1 MCSDRYFRH
10 DIHASLDLKLRRLM
24 AVHGAEGYGNYWLI
38 IELLSQLSAD
48 EGKEPRMQFDEYY
61 VAALIH
67 TKKYSMIWSIIH
79 DFDLFVIEMGDDDR
93 EYFYSRRLFRD
104 FHEGVIKKSYTEEEP
119 SDEPATY
126 RSKRQLSPEARER
139 MAKGGRK
146 YRPTKVES
154 KVEEGSEEG
163 STKVKEGTEEGTSK
177 VDQGKSKVD
186 TKVEEGRSKV
196 ESKVK
201 EGATKVESKVKEGS
215 EEGSTKVKEGTEE
228 GTSKVDQGK
237 SKVDT
242 KVEEGRSKVES
253 KVKEGATKV
262 ESKVKEGSEEGTS
275 KVDPPKSKVNGGDNR
290 GGKAPKT
297 IRQED
302 LEREGEKATRFSP
315 PSLDEVRDEVERL
328 GYAVDPERFIAH
340 YESNGWRVGPNK
352 MKSWKSALVTWH
364 KRQKEEDAKRQ
375 SLLPRAS
382 QSRPTYTNAEYHPE
396 RSAPPTPQDD
406 MAKWMALDHDNRA
419 VLKRNFPEK
428 YADYPD

>member
-1 MCSDRYFRH
+1 MCMCSDRYFRH

-79 DFDLFVIEMGDDDR
+79 DFDLFVIEMGDDGR

-104 FHEGVIKKSYTEEEP
+104 FHEGVIKKSHTEEEP
-119 SDEPATY
+119 SDEQATC

-163 STKVKEGTEEGTSK
+163 STKVNEGTEEGTSK
-177 VDQGKSKVD
+177 VDQGKSKVESKVD

-201 EGATKVESKVKEGS
+201 EGTTKVESKVEEGS
-215 EEGSTKVKEGTEE
+215 EEGSTKV
-228 GTSKVDQGK
+228 
-237 SKVDT
+237 
-242 KVEEGRSKVES
+242 
-253 KVKEGATKV
+253 
-262 ESKVKEGSEEGTS
+262 
-275 KVDPPKSKVNGGDNR
+275 DPQKSKVNGGDNR

-302 LEREGEKATRFSP
+302 IKREGEKATRFSP

-396 RSAPPTPQDD
+396 RSAPPTPQDE
-406 MAKWMALDHDNRA
+406 MAKWLALDHDNRA

-428 YADYPD
+428 YANYPD

>member
-67 TKKYSMIWSIIH
+67 TKKHSMIWSIIH
-79 DFDLFVIEMGDDDR
+79 DFDLFAIEMGDDER

-104 FHEGVIKKSYTEEEP
+104 FHEGVIKKSHTEEEP
-119 SDEPATY
+119 SDEPTTY

-177 VDQGKSKVD
+177 VDQGKSKV
-186 TKVEEGRSKV
+186 E
-196 ESKVK
+196 
-201 EGATKVESKVKEGS
+201 
-215 EEGSTKVKEGTEE
+215 
-228 GTSKVDQGK
+228 

-253 KVKEGATKV
+253 KVKEGTTKV
-262 ESKVKEGSEEGTS
+262 ESKVEEGSEEGKS
-275 KVDPPKSKVNGGDNR
+275 KVDPQKSKVNGGDNR

-375 SLLPRAS
+375 LLFPRAS

-396 RSAPPTPQDD
+396 RSAPPSTPQDE
-406 MAKWMALDHDNRA
+406 MAKWLALDHDNRA

-428 YADYPD
+428 YANYPD

>member
-1 MCSDRYFRH
+1 MCMCSDRYFRH

-48 EGKEPRMQFDEYY
+48 EGKEPQMQFDEYY

-79 DFDLFVIEMGDDDR
+79 DFDLFVIEMGDDGR

-104 FHEGVIKKSYTEEEP
+104 FHEGVIKKSHTEEEP

-126 RSKRQLSPEARER
+126 RAKRQLSPDARER

-177 VDQGKSKVD
+177 VDQGKSKV
-186 TKVEEGRSKV
+186 E
-196 ESKVK
+196 
-201 EGATKVESKVKEGS
+201 
-215 EEGSTKVKEGTEE
+215 
-228 GTSKVDQGK
+228 

-253 KVKEGATKV
+253 KVKEGTTKV
-262 ESKVKEGSEEGTS
+262 ESKVEEGSEEGST
-275 KVDPPKSKVNGGDNR
+275 KVDPQKSKVNGGDNR

-375 SLLPRAS
+375 SLFPRAS

-396 RSAPPTPQDD
+396 RSAPPSTPQDD
-406 MAKWMALDHDNRA
+406 MAKWLALDHDNRA

>member
-79 DFDLFVIEMGDDDR
+79 DFDLFVIEMCDDGR

-104 FHEGVIKKSYTEEEP
+104 FHEGVIKKSHTEEEP
-119 SDEPATY
+119 SDEQATY

-177 VDQGKSKVD
+177 VDQGKSKV
-186 TKVEEGRSKV
+186 E
-196 ESKVK
+196 
-201 EGATKVESKVKEGS
+201 
-215 EEGSTKVKEGTEE
+215 
-228 GTSKVDQGK
+228 

-253 KVKEGATKV
+253 KVKEGTTKV
-262 ESKVKEGSEEGTS
+262 ESKVEEGSEEGTS
-275 KVDPPKSKVNGGDNR
+275 KVDPQKSKVNGGII
-290 GGKAPKT
+290 GGQSPKT

-302 LEREGEKATRFSP
+302 IKREGEKATRFSP

-375 SLLPRAS
+375 SLFTRAS
-382 QSRPTYTNAEYHPE
+382 QPRPTYTNAEYHPE
-396 RSAPPTPQDD
+396 RSAPPSTPQDD
-406 MAKWMALDHDNRA
+406 MAKWLALDHDNRA

>member
-1 MCSDRYFRH
+1 MCMCSDRYFRH

-79 DFDLFVIEMGDDDR
+79 DFDLFVIEMGDDGR

-104 FHEGVIKKSYTEEEP
+104 FHEGVIKKSHTEEEP
-119 SDEPATY
+119 SDEQATC

-154 KVEEGSEEG
+154 KVEEGTKEG
-163 STKVKEGTEEGTSK
+163 STKVKEGIEEGTSK
-177 VDQGKSKVD
+177 VDQGKSKVGSKVD

-196 ESKVK
+196 ERKVK
-201 EGATKVESKVKEGS
+201 EGTTKVESKV
-215 EEGSTKVKEGTEE
+215 EE
-228 GTSKVDQGK
+228 GTK
-237 SKVDT
+237 
-242 KVEEGRSKVES
+242 
-253 KVKEGATKV
+253 
-262 ESKVKEGSEEGTS
+262 EGTS
-275 KVDPPKSKVNGGDNR
+275 KVDPQKSKVNGGDNR

-328 GYAVDPERFIAH
+328 GYDVDPERFIAH

-375 SLLPRAS
+375 SLFPRAS

-396 RSAPPTPQDD
+396 RSAPPSTPQDD

-428 YADYPD
+428 YAGYPD

>member
-1 MCSDRYFRH
+1 MCMCSDRYFRH

-24 AVHGAEGYGNYWLI
+24 AVHGAEGYGIYWLTL
-38 IELLSQLSAD
+38 ELLSQLSAD
-48 EGKEPRMQFDEYY
+48 EGKEPRMQLDPK
-61 VAALIH
+61 LIAKLLH
-67 TKKYSMIWSIIH
+67 SRKPTMIESVVR
-79 DFDLFVIEMGDDDR
+79 DFELFVVEAGDDNI
-93 EYFYSRRLFRD
+93 EYFYSRRLSHD
-104 FHEGVIKKSYTEEEP
+104 FHEAVIKKGYEDEEP

-126 RSKRQLSPEARER
+126 RAKRQLSPEARER

-177 VDQGKSKVD
+177 VDQGKSKV
-186 TKVEEGRSKV
+186 E
-196 ESKVK
+196 
-201 EGATKVESKVKEGS
+201 
-215 EEGSTKVKEGTEE
+215 
-228 GTSKVDQGK
+228 

-253 KVKEGATKV
+253 KVKEGTTKV
-262 ESKVKEGSEEGTS
+262 ESKVKEGTTKVESKVEEGSEEGST
-275 KVDPPKSKVNGGDNR
+275 KVDPQKSKVNGGDNR

-302 LEREGEKATRFSP
+302 IKREGEKATRFSP

-328 GYAVDPERFIAH
+328 GYDVDPERFIAH

-375 SLLPRAS
+375 SLFPRAS

-396 RSAPPTPQDD
+396 RSAPPSTPQDD
-406 MAKWMALDHDNRA
+406 MAKWLALDHDNRA

-428 YADYPD
+428 YAGYPD

>member
-48 EGKEPRMQFDEYY
+48 EDKEPRMQCDEYY

-67 TKKYSMIWSIIH
+67 TKKHFMIWSIIH
-79 DFDLFVIEMGDDDR
+79 DFDLFVIEMGDDGR

-104 FHEGVIKKSYTEEEP
+104 FHEGVIKKSHTEEAP
-119 SDEPATY
+119 SDEPTPY

-163 STKVKEGTEEGTSK
+163 TSK
-177 VDQGKSKVD
+177 VDQGKK
-186 TKVEEGRSKV
+186 EGRSKV
-196 ESKVK
+196 E
-201 EGATKVESKVKEGS
+201 
-215 EEGSTKVKEGTEE
+215 
-228 GTSKVDQGK
+228 
-237 SKVDT
+237 
-242 KVEEGRSKVES
+242 
-253 KVKEGATKV
+253 
-262 ESKVKEGSEEGTS
+262 EGSEEGTS

-302 LEREGEKATRFSP
+302 LEREGEKARRFSP
-315 PSLDEVRDEVERL
+315 PSLQEVKDEVERL
-328 GYAVDPERFIAH
+328 GYAIDPERFIAH
-340 YESNGWRVGPNK
+340 YESNGWMIGKNK

-364 KRQKEEDAKRQ
+364 KRQIDEDSKRTPLRQ
-375 SLLPRAS
+375 AYS
-382 QSRPTYTNAEYHPE
+382 NATYHPE
-396 RSAPPTPQDD
+396 RTAPPSTPQDE
-406 MAKWMALDHDNRA
+406 MAKWLALDHDNRA
-419 VLKRNFPEK
+419 VLKRNFPAK
-428 YADYPD
+428 YADFPD

>member
-1 MCSDRYFRH
+1 
-10 DIHASLDLKLRRLM
+10 M

-104 FHEGVIKKSYTEEEP
+104 FHEGVIKKSHTEEAP

-163 STKVKEGTEEGTSK
+163 STKVKEGTKEGTSK
-177 VDQGKSKVD
+177 VDQGKSKVGSKVDTKVEEGRSKVD

-196 ESKVK
+196 EGKVK
-201 EGATKVESKVKEGS
+201 EGTTKVES
-215 EEGSTKVKEGTEE
+215 KVKEGTEE
-228 GTSKVDQGK
+228 GTSKVDPQ
-237 SKVDT
+237 
-242 KVEEGRSKVES
+242 
-253 KVKEGATKV
+253 
-262 ESKVKEGSEEGTS
+262 
-275 KVDPPKSKVNGGDNR
+275 KSKVNGGDNR

-375 SLLPRAS
+375 SLFPRAS

-396 RSAPPTPQDD
+396 RSAPPTPQDE
-406 MAKWMALDHDNRA
+406 MAKWLALDHDNRA

-428 YADYPD
+428 YANYPD

>member
-67 TKKYSMIWSIIH
+67 TKKHSMIWSIIH
-79 DFDLFVIEMGDDDR
+79 DFDLFVIEMGDDGR

-104 FHEGVIKKSYTEEEP
+104 FHEGVIKKSHTEEEP

-177 VDQGKSKVD
+177 VDQGKSKV
-186 TKVEEGRSKV
+186 E
-196 ESKVK
+196 
-201 EGATKVESKVKEGS
+201 
-215 EEGSTKVKEGTEE
+215 
-228 GTSKVDQGK
+228 

-253 KVKEGATKV
+253 KVKEGTTKV
-262 ESKVKEGSEEGTS
+262 ESKVEEGTEEGTS
-275 KVDPPKSKVNGGDNR
+275 KVDPQKSKVNGGDNR

-375 SLLPRAS
+375 SLFPRAS

-396 RSAPPTPQDD
+396 RSAPPSTPQDD
-406 MAKWMALDHDNRA
+406 MAKWLALDHDNRA

-428 YADYPD
+428 YANYPD

>member
-1 MCSDRYFRH
+1 MCMCSDRYFRH

-67 TKKYSMIWSIIH
+67 TKKHSMIWSIIH
-79 DFDLFVIEMGDDDR
+79 DFDLFVIEMGDDGR

-104 FHEGVIKKSYTEEEP
+104 FHEGVIKKSHTEEEP
-119 SDEPATY
+119 SDEPTAY
-126 RSKRQLSPEARER
+126 RAKRRLSPEARER

-163 STKVKEGTEEGTSK
+163 STKVKEGSEEGST
-177 VDQGKSKVD
+177 
-186 TKVEEGRSKV
+186 
-196 ESKVK
+196 
-201 EGATKVESKVKEGS
+201 KVKEGS
-215 EEGSTKVKEGTEE
+215 EEGST
-228 GTSKVDQGK
+228 
-237 SKVDT
+237 
-242 KVEEGRSKVES
+242 
-253 KVKEGATKV
+253 
-262 ESKVKEGSEEGTS
+262 

-302 LEREGEKATRFSP
+302 IKREGEKATRFSP

-375 SLLPRAS
+375 SLFPRAS

-396 RSAPPTPQDD
+396 RSAPPTPQDE
-406 MAKWMALDHDNRA
+406 MAKWLALDHDNRA

-428 YADYPD
+428 YANYPD

>member
-67 TKKYSMIWSIIH
+67 TKKHSMIWSIIH
-79 DFDLFVIEMGDDDR
+79 DFDLFVIEMGDDER

-104 FHEGVIKKSYTEEEP
+104 FHEGVIKKSHTEEEP
-119 SDEPATY
+119 SDEPTTY

-177 VDQGKSKVD
+177 VDQGKSKV
-186 TKVEEGRSKV
+186 E
-196 ESKVK
+196 
-201 EGATKVESKVKEGS
+201 
-215 EEGSTKVKEGTEE
+215 
-228 GTSKVDQGK
+228 

-253 KVKEGATKV
+253 KVKEGTTKV
-262 ESKVKEGSEEGTS
+262 ESKVEEGSEEGST
-275 KVDPPKSKVNGGDNR
+275 KVDPQKSKVNGGDNR

-364 KRQKEEDAKRQ
+364 KRQKEDDAKRQ
-375 SLLPRAS
+375 SLFPRAS

-396 RSAPPTPQDD
+396 RSAPPSTPQDD
-406 MAKWMALDHDNRA
+406 MAKWLALDHDNRA

-428 YADYPD
+428 YAGYPD

>member
-67 TKKYSMIWSIIH
+67 TKKHSMIWSIIH
-79 DFDLFVIEMGDDDR
+79 NFDLFVIEMGDDGR

-104 FHEGVIKKSYTEEEP
+104 FHEGVIKKSHTEEAP
-119 SDEPATY
+119 SDEPAAY

-146 YRPTKVES
+146 YRPTKVDT
-154 KVEEGSEEG
+154 KVEEGS
-163 STKVKEGTEEGTSK
+163 EEGTSK

-186 TKVEEGRSKV
+186 TKVEEG
-196 ESKVK
+196 
-201 EGATKVESKVKEGS
+201 
-215 EEGSTKVKEGTEE
+215 
-228 GTSKVDQGK
+228 
-237 SKVDT
+237 
-242 KVEEGRSKVES
+242 
-253 KVKEGATKV
+253 
-262 ESKVKEGSEEGTS
+262 TS
-275 KVDPPKSKVNGGDNR
+275 KVDPQKSKVNGGDNR

-375 SLLPRAS
+375 SLFSRAS

-396 RSAPPTPQDD
+396 RSAPPSTPQDD
-406 MAKWMALDHDNRA
+406 MAKWLALDHDNRA

>member
-1 MCSDRYFRH
+1 MCMCSDRYFRH

-67 TKKYSMIWSIIH
+67 TKKHSMIWSIIH
-79 DFDLFVIEMGDDDR
+79 DFDLFVIEMGDDGR

-104 FHEGVIKKSYTEEEP
+104 FHEGVIKKSHTEEEP

-154 KVEEGSEEG
+154 RVEEGSEEG

-177 VDQGKSKVD
+177 VDQGKSKV
-186 TKVEEGRSKV
+186 E
-196 ESKVK
+196 
-201 EGATKVESKVKEGS
+201 
-215 EEGSTKVKEGTEE
+215 
-228 GTSKVDQGK
+228 

-262 ESKVKEGSEEGTS
+262 ESKVEEGSEEGST
-275 KVDPPKSKVNGGDNR
+275 KVAPQKSKVNGGDNR

-375 SLLPRAS
+375 SLFPRAS

-396 RSAPPTPQDD
+396 RSAPPSTPQDE
-406 MAKWMALDHDNRA
+406 MAKWLALDHDNRA

>member
-1 MCSDRYFRH
+1 MCMCSDRYFRH

-48 EGKEPRMQFDEYY
+48 EGKEPQMQFDEYY

-67 TKKYSMIWSIIH
+67 TKKHSMIWSIIH
-79 DFDLFVIEMGDDDR
+79 DFDLFVIEMGDDGR

-104 FHEGVIKKSYTEEEP
+104 FHEGVIKKSHTEEEP

-126 RSKRQLSPEARER
+126 RAKRQLSPDARER

-146 YRPTKVES
+146 YRPTKVESKVEEGTKEGSTKVKEGTEEGTSKVDQGKSKVESKVDTKVEEGRSKVESKVKEGTTKVES

-177 VDQGKSKVD
+177 VDPQ
-186 TKVEEGRSKV
+186 
-196 ESKVK
+196 
-201 EGATKVESKVKEGS
+201 
-215 EEGSTKVKEGTEE
+215 
-228 GTSKVDQGK
+228 
-237 SKVDT
+237 
-242 KVEEGRSKVES
+242 
-253 KVKEGATKV
+253 
-262 ESKVKEGSEEGTS
+262 
-275 KVDPPKSKVNGGDNR
+275 KSKVNGGDNR

-302 LEREGEKATRFSP
+302 IKREGEKATRFSP

-375 SLLPRAS
+375 SLFPRAS

-396 RSAPPTPQDD
+396 RSAPPSTPQDD

-428 YADYPD
+428 YAGYPD

>member
-1 MCSDRYFRH
+1 MCMCSDRYFRH

-104 FHEGVIKKSYTEEEP
+104 FHEGVIKKSHTEEEP
-119 SDEPATY
+119 SDESATY
-126 RSKRQLSPEARER
+126 RAKRQLSPEARER

-177 VDQGKSKVD
+177 VDQGKSKV
-186 TKVEEGRSKV
+186 E
-196 ESKVK
+196 
-201 EGATKVESKVKEGS
+201 
-215 EEGSTKVKEGTEE
+215 
-228 GTSKVDQGK
+228 

-242 KVEEGRSKVES
+242 KVEEGRSKVEG
-253 KVKEGATKV
+253 KVKEGTTKV
-262 ESKVKEGSEEGTS
+262 ESKVEEGSEEGST
-275 KVDPPKSKVNGGDNR
+275 KVDPQKSKVNGGDNR

-302 LEREGEKATRFSP
+302 IKREGEKATRFSP

-364 KRQKEEDAKRQ
+364 KRQKEEDTKRQ
-375 SLLPRAS
+375 SLFPRAS

-396 RSAPPTPQDD
+396 RSAPPSTPQDD

-428 YADYPD
+428 YAGYPD

>member
-67 TKKYSMIWSIIH
+67 TKKHHMIWSIIRE
-79 DFDLFVIEMGDDDR
+79 FDLFVIEMGDDGR

-104 FHEGVIKKSYTEEEP
+104 FHEGVIKKGHTEEEP
-119 SDEPATY
+119 SDEPATC

-146 YRPTKVES
+146 YRPTKV
-154 KVEEGSEEG
+154 
-163 STKVKEGTEEGTSK
+163 
-177 VDQGKSKVD
+177 D

-196 ESKVK
+196 GSKVK
-201 EGATKVESKVKEGS
+201 EGTTKVESKVE
-215 EEGSTKVKEGTEE
+215 
-228 GTSKVDQGK
+228 
-237 SKVDT
+237 
-242 KVEEGRSKVES
+242 
-253 KVKEGATKV
+253 
-262 ESKVKEGSEEGTS
+262 EGSEEGTS

-302 LEREGEKATRFSP
+302 IKREGEKATRFSP

-364 KRQKEEDAKRQ
+364 KRQKEDDAKRQ
-375 SLLPRAS
+375 SLSPRAS

-396 RSAPPTPQDD
+396 RTAPPSTPQDD
-406 MAKWMALDHDNRA
+406 MAKWLALDHDNRA
-419 VLKRNFPEK
+419 VLKRNFPAK

>member
-67 TKKYSMIWSIIH
+67 TKKHSMIWSIIH

-104 FHEGVIKKSYTEEEP
+104 FHEGVIKKSHTEEDP
-119 SDEPATY
+119 IDEPATY

-154 KVEEGSEEG
+154 KVEEG
-163 STKVKEGTEEGTSK
+163 TEEGRSK
-177 VDQGKSKVD
+177 VDQGKSKVESKVD

-196 ESKVK
+196 
-201 EGATKVESKVKEGS
+201 
-215 EEGSTKVKEGTEE
+215 
-228 GTSKVDQGK
+228 
-237 SKVDT
+237 
-242 KVEEGRSKVES
+242 
-253 KVKEGATKV
+253 
-262 ESKVKEGSEEGTS
+262 
-275 KVDPPKSKVNGGDNR
+275 DPQKSKVNGGDNR

-364 KRQKEEDAKRQ
+364 KRQKGEDAKRQ
-375 SLLPRAS
+375 SLFPRAS

-396 RSAPPTPQDD
+396 RSAPPSTPQDE
-406 MAKWMALDHDNRA
+406 MAKWLALDHDNRA

-428 YADYPD
+428 YANYPD

>member
-104 FHEGVIKKSYTEEEP
+104 FHEGVIKKSHTEEEP

-163 STKVKEGTEEGTSK
+163 STKVEEGTEEGTSK
-177 VDQGKSKVD
+177 VDQGKSKVESKVD

-201 EGATKVESKVKEGS
+201 EGTTKVESKV
-215 EEGSTKVKEGTEE
+215 EEGS
-228 GTSKVDQGK
+228 
-237 SKVDT
+237 
-242 KVEEGRSKVES
+242 EEGRSKV
-253 KVKEGATKV
+253 
-262 ESKVKEGSEEGTS
+262 
-275 KVDPPKSKVNGGDNR
+275 DPQKSKVNGGDNR

-375 SLLPRAS
+375 SLFPRAS

-396 RSAPPTPQDD
+396 RSAPPSTPQDD
-406 MAKWMALDHDNRA
+406 MAKWLALDHDNRA

-428 YADYPD
+428 YANYPD

>member
-48 EGKEPRMQFDEYY
+48 EDKEPRMQCDEYY

-67 TKKYSMIWSIIH
+67 TKKHFMIWSIIH
-79 DFDLFVIEMGDDDR
+79 DFDLFVIEMGDDGR

-104 FHEGVIKKSYTEEEP
+104 FHEGVIKKSHTEEAP
-119 SDEPATY
+119 SDEPTPY

-163 STKVKEGTEEGTSK
+163 TSK
-177 VDQGKSKVD
+177 VDQGKKEGRS
-186 TKVEEGRSKV
+186 KVEEGRSKV
-196 ESKVK
+196 E
-201 EGATKVESKVKEGS
+201 
-215 EEGSTKVKEGTEE
+215 
-228 GTSKVDQGK
+228 
-237 SKVDT
+237 
-242 KVEEGRSKVES
+242 
-253 KVKEGATKV
+253 
-262 ESKVKEGSEEGTS
+262 EGSEEGTS

-302 LEREGEKATRFSP
+302 LEREGEKARRFSP
-315 PSLDEVRDEVERL
+315 PSLQEVKDEVERL
-328 GYAVDPERFIAH
+328 GYAIDPERFIAH
-340 YESNGWRVGPNK
+340 YESNGWMIGKNK

-364 KRQKEEDAKRQ
+364 KRQIDEDSKRTPLRQ
-375 SLLPRAS
+375 AYS
-382 QSRPTYTNAEYHPE
+382 NATYHPE
-396 RSAPPTPQDD
+396 RTAPPSTPQDE
-406 MAKWMALDHDNRA
+406 MAKWLALDHDNRA
-419 VLKRNFPEK
+419 VLKRNFPAK
-428 YADYPD
+428 YADFPD

>member
-1 MCSDRYFRH
+1 MCMCSDRYFRH

-24 AVHGAEGYGNYWLI
+24 AVHGAEGYGIYWLTL
-38 IELLSQLSAD
+38 ELLSQLSAD
-48 EGKEPRMQFDEYY
+48 EGKEPRMQLDPK
-61 VAALIH
+61 LIAKLLH
-67 TKKYSMIWSIIH
+67 SRKPTMIESVVR
-79 DFDLFVIEMGDDDR
+79 DFELFVVEAGDDNI
-93 EYFYSRRLFRD
+93 EYFYSRRLSHD
-104 FHEGVIKKSYTEEEP
+104 FHEAVIKKGYEDEEP

-126 RSKRQLSPEARER
+126 RAKRQLSPEARER

-163 STKVKEGTEEGTSK
+163 RTKVKEGTEEGTSK
-177 VDQGKSKVD
+177 VDQGKSKVESKVD

-201 EGATKVESKVKEGS
+201 EGATKVESKVEEGS
-215 EEGSTKVKEGTEE
+215 EEGRT
-228 GTSKVDQGK
+228 
-237 SKVDT
+237 
-242 KVEEGRSKVES
+242 
-253 KVKEGATKV
+253 
-262 ESKVKEGSEEGTS
+262 
-275 KVDPPKSKVNGGDNR
+275 KVDPQKSKVNGGDNR

-302 LEREGEKATRFSP
+302 IKREGEKATRFSP

-328 GYAVDPERFIAH
+328 GYDVDPERFIAH

-375 SLLPRAS
+375 SLFPRAS

-396 RSAPPTPQDD
+396 RSAPPSTPQDD
-406 MAKWMALDHDNRA
+406 MAKWLALDHDNRA

-428 YADYPD
+428 YANYPD

>member
-24 AVHGAEGYGNYWLI
+24 AAHGAEGYGIYWLTL
-38 IELLSQLSAD
+38 ELLSQLSAD
-48 EGKEPRMQFDEYY
+48 EGKEPRMQLDPK
-61 VAALIH
+61 LIAKLLH
-67 TKKYSMIWSIIH
+67 SRKPTMIESVVR
-79 DFDLFVIEMGDDDR
+79 DFELFVVEAGDDNI
-93 EYFYSRRLFRD
+93 EYFYSRRLSHD
-104 FHEGVIKKSYTEEEP
+104 FHEAVIRKGYEDEET
-119 SDEPATY
+119 SDEPTAY
-126 RSKRQLSPEARER
+126 RAKRRLSPEARER

-163 STKVKEGTEEGTSK
+163 STKVKEGTEEGRSK
-177 VDQGKSKVD
+177 VDQGKSKVESKVD

-196 ESKVK
+196 
-201 EGATKVESKVKEGS
+201 
-215 EEGSTKVKEGTEE
+215 
-228 GTSKVDQGK
+228 DQGK
-237 SKVDT
+237 SKVD
-242 KVEEGRSKVES
+242 
-253 KVKEGATKV
+253 
-262 ESKVKEGSEEGTS
+262 
-275 KVDPPKSKVNGGDNR
+275 GGII
-290 GGKAPKT
+290 GGQSPKT

-302 LEREGEKATRFSP
+302 IKREGEKATRFSP
-315 PSLDEVRDEVERL
+315 PSLEEVRDEVERL

-375 SLLPRAS
+375 SLFPRAS

-406 MAKWMALDHDNRA
+406 MAKWLALDHDNRA

-428 YADYPD
+428 YANYPD

>member
-67 TKKYSMIWSIIH
+67 TKKHHMIWSIIRE
-79 DFDLFVIEMGDDDR
+79 FDLFVIEMGDDGR

-104 FHEGVIKKSYTEEEP
+104 FHEGVIKKGHTEEDP
-119 SDEPATY
+119 SDEPAAY

-163 STKVKEGTEEGTSK
+163 STKVKEGTEEGKSK
-177 VDQGKSKVD
+177 VDQGKSKVESKVD
-186 TKVEEGRSKV
+186 TKVEEGKSKV

-201 EGATKVESKVKEGS
+201 EGTTKVESKVE
-215 EEGSTKVKEGTEE
+215 
-228 GTSKVDQGK
+228 
-237 SKVDT
+237 
-242 KVEEGRSKVES
+242 
-253 KVKEGATKV
+253 
-262 ESKVKEGSEEGTS
+262 EGSEEGTS
-275 KVDPPKSKVNGGDNR
+275 KVAPQKSKVNGGDNR

-302 LEREGEKATRFSP
+302 IKREGEKATRFSP

-375 SLLPRAS
+375 SLFSRAS

-396 RSAPPTPQDD
+396 RSAPPSTPQDE
-406 MAKWMALDHDNRA
+406 MAKWLALDHDNRA

>member
-1 MCSDRYFRH
+1 MCMCSDRYFRH

-48 EGKEPRMQFDEYY
+48 EGKEPHMQFDEYY

-79 DFDLFVIEMGDDDR
+79 DFDLFVIEMGDDGR

-104 FHEGVIKKSYTEEEP
+104 FHEGVIKKSHTEEDP

-126 RSKRQLSPEARER
+126 RAKRQLSPEARER

-177 VDQGKSKVD
+177 VDQGKSKV
-186 TKVEEGRSKV
+186 ESKV
-196 ESKVK
+196 E
-201 EGATKVESKVKEGS
+201 
-215 EEGSTKVKEGTEE
+215 
-228 GTSKVDQGK
+228 

-242 KVEEGRSKVES
+242 KVEEGRSKVGS
-253 KVKEGATKV
+253 KVKEGTTKV
-262 ESKVKEGSEEGTS
+262 ESKVEEGSEEGST
-275 KVDPPKSKVNGGDNR
+275 KVDPQKSKVNGGDNR

-375 SLLPRAS
+375 SLFPRAS

-396 RSAPPTPQDD
+396 RSAPPSTPQDD
-406 MAKWMALDHDNRA
+406 MDKWMALDHDNRA

-428 YADYPD
+428 YAGYPD

>member
-1 MCSDRYFRH
+1 MCMCSDRYFRH

-67 TKKYSMIWSIIH
+67 TKKHSMIWSIIH
-79 DFDLFVIEMGDDDR
+79 DFDLFVIEMGDDER

-104 FHEGVIKKSYTEEEP
+104 FHEGVIKKSHTEEDP
-119 SDEPATY
+119 SDEPTTY

-154 KVEEGSEEG
+154 KVEEGRSKVE
-163 STKVKEGTEEGTSK
+163 SKVKEGTEEGRSK
-177 VDQGKSKVD
+177 VDQGKSKVESKVESKVD

-201 EGATKVESKVKEGS
+201 EGTTKVESKV
-215 EEGSTKVKEGTEE
+215 EE
-228 GTSKVDQGK
+228 GT
-237 SKVDT
+237 
-242 KVEEGRSKVES
+242 EEGRSKV
-253 KVKEGATKV
+253 
-262 ESKVKEGSEEGTS
+262 
-275 KVDPPKSKVNGGDNR
+275 DPQKSKVNGGDNR

-375 SLLPRAS
+375 SLFPRAS

-396 RSAPPTPQDD
+396 RSAPPTPQDE
-406 MAKWMALDHDNRA
+406 MAKWLALDHDNRA

-428 YADYPD
+428 YANYPD

>member
-1 MCSDRYFRH
+1 MCMCSDRYFRH

-24 AVHGAEGYGNYWLI
+24 AAHGAEGYGIYWLTL
-38 IELLSQLSAD
+38 ELLSQLSAD
-48 EGKEPRMQFDEYY
+48 EGKEPRMQLDPK
-61 VAALIH
+61 LIAKLLH
-67 TKKYSMIWSIIH
+67 SRKPTMIESVVR
-79 DFDLFVIEMGDDDR
+79 DFELFVVEAGDDNI
-93 EYFYSRRLFRD
+93 EYFYSRRLSHD
-104 FHEGVIKKSYTEEEP
+104 FHEAVIRKGYEDEET
-119 SDEPATY
+119 SDEPTAY
-126 RSKRQLSPEARER
+126 RAKRRLSPEARER

-163 STKVKEGTEEGTSK
+163 STKVKEGTEEGRSK
-177 VDQGKSKVD
+177 VDQGKSKVESKVD

-196 ESKVK
+196 
-201 EGATKVESKVKEGS
+201 
-215 EEGSTKVKEGTEE
+215 
-228 GTSKVDQGK
+228 DQGK
-237 SKVDT
+237 SKVD
-242 KVEEGRSKVES
+242 
-253 KVKEGATKV
+253 
-262 ESKVKEGSEEGTS
+262 
-275 KVDPPKSKVNGGDNR
+275 GGII
-290 GGKAPKT
+290 GGQSPKT

-302 LEREGEKATRFSP
+302 IKREGEKATRFSP
-315 PSLDEVRDEVERL
+315 PSLEEVRDEVERL

-375 SLLPRAS
+375 SLFPRAS

-406 MAKWMALDHDNRA
+406 MAKWLALDHDNRA

-428 YADYPD
+428 YANYPD

>member
-104 FHEGVIKKSYTEEEP
+104 FHEGVIKKSHTEEEP
-119 SDEPATY
+119 SDEPTTY

-154 KVEEGSEEG
+154 KVEEGGEEG

-177 VDQGKSKVD
+177 VDQGKSKV
-186 TKVEEGRSKV
+186 E
-196 ESKVK
+196 
-201 EGATKVESKVKEGS
+201 
-215 EEGSTKVKEGTEE
+215 
-228 GTSKVDQGK
+228 

-253 KVKEGATKV
+253 KVKEGTTKV
-262 ESKVKEGSEEGTS
+262 ESKVEEGSEEGTS
-275 KVDPPKSKVNGGDNR
+275 KVDPKKSKVNGGDNR

-375 SLLPRAS
+375 SLFPRAS

-396 RSAPPTPQDD
+396 RSAPPSTPQDD
-406 MAKWMALDHDNRA
+406 MAKWLALDHDNRA

-428 YADYPD
+428 YAGYPD

>member
-67 TKKYSMIWSIIH
+67 TKKHSMIWSIIH
-79 DFDLFVIEMGDDDR
+79 DFDLFVIEMGDDGR

-104 FHEGVIKKSYTEEEP
+104 FHEGVIKKSHTDEEA
-119 SDEPATY
+119 SDEQATY
-126 RSKRQLSPEARER
+126 RAKRQLSPEARER
-139 MAKGGRK
+139 MARGGRK

-163 STKVKEGTEEGTSK
+163 STKVKEGTEEGRSK
-177 VDQGKSKVD
+177 VDQGKSKVESKVD
-186 TKVEEGRSKV
+186 TKVE
-196 ESKVK
+196 
-201 EGATKVESKVKEGS
+201 EGS
-215 EEGSTKVKEGTEE
+215 EEGSTKVKEGT
-228 GTSKVDQGK
+228 
-237 SKVDT
+237 
-242 KVEEGRSKVES
+242 
-253 KVKEGATKV
+253 TKV
-262 ESKVKEGSEEGTS
+262 ESKVKEGTTKVESKVEEGSEEGST
-275 KVDPPKSKVNGGDNR
+275 KVDPQKSKVNGGDNR

-302 LEREGEKATRFSP
+302 IKREGEKATRFSP
-315 PSLDEVRDEVERL
+315 PSLDEVRDEIERA
-328 GYAVDPERFIAH
+328 GYEVDPERFIAH

-375 SLLPRAS
+375 SLFPRAS

-396 RSAPPTPQDD
+396 RSAPPSTPQDD
-406 MAKWMALDHDNRA
+406 MAKWLALDHDNRA